1 MTLMQIF
8 LLLALYGR
16 FASNKFAEKG
26 YAYFYGSDEVQQD
39 YAQAVKKYQHAIKGS
54 KYTC

>member
-1 MTLMQIF
+1 LKQIF

-39 YAQAVKKYQHAIKGS
+39 YAEAVKKYQHAIKGS
-54 KYTC
+54 KYTR